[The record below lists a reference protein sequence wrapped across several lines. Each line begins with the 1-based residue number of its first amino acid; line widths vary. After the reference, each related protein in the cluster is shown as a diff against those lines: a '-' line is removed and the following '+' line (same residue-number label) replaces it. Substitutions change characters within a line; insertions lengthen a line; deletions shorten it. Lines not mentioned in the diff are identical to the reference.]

1 MSRGYLL
8 DTCVLSAMAPSKP
21 PAEDG
26 FSDWLHRHSDR
37 LFLSAITVAEIEQG
51 IAKLRR
57 AGGGARAA
65 RLSQWVDT
73 LLAHGAER
81 VLAFDAQVARLA
93 GGLADAAI
101 AAGRHPGFPD
111 VAIAATA
118 KAHGLVVATR
128 NGRHFSELRVEH
140 MNPVAAAVSF

>member
-1 MSRGYLL
+1 MTRGYLL
-8 DTCVLSAMAPSKP
+8 DTCVLSAMAPVKP

-26 FSDWLHRHSDR
+26 FTDWLHRHSDR
-37 LFLSAITVAEIEQG
+37 LFLSAITIAEIEQG

-65 RLSQWVDT
+65 RLSQWLDA

-81 VLAFDAQVARLA
+81 VLAFDARVARIA
-93 GGLADAAI
+93 GGLADEAI
-101 AAGRHPGFPD
+101 ASGRHPGFPD

-118 KAHGLVVATR
+118 RAHGLVVATR
-128 NGRHFSELRVEH
+128 NGKHFSALRVEH
-140 MNPVAAAVSF
+140 VDPVAAAA